1 MDLNT
6 IQNRIYE
13 VNGTKVMLDFDLAT
27 LYEVETRVLNQA
39 IKRNKDSFPDDFMFR
54 LSKEEWEEI
63 SSSQIVMMSS
73 QSVMTS
79 KRPKSA
85 LPYAF
90 TEHGVTMLA
99 SVLKSDKA
107 RKMNIA
113 IVRAFVALRRTM
125 LNIDIL
131 QSQIKDL
138 ETKFDSQFYD
148 VFEAIQFLMIEN
160 KEIATQY
167 ERNKIGYKK

>member
-1 MDLNT
+1 MDLAT

-13 VNGTKVMLDFDLAT
+13 VDGTKVMLDFDLAT
-27 LYEVETRVLNQA
+27 LNEFENRVLNQA
-39 IKRNKDSFPDDFMFR
+39 IIRNKDSFPDDFMFR
-54 LSKEEWEEI
+54 LTKEEWEEI
-63 SSSQIVMMSS
+63 SSL

-85 LPYAF
+85 LPCAF
-90 TEHGVTMLA
+90 TEHGITMLA

-113 IVRAFVALRRTM
+113 IVRAFVTLRRTI
-125 LNIDIL
+125 LNVENL

-138 ETKFDSQFYD
+138 KTKFDSQFY
-148 VFEAIQFLMIEN
+148 VIFEAEQFLMTEN
-160 KEIATQY
+160 KEVATYY